1 MSVKA
6 TILLLSIDVP
16 CGVGS
21 AQYKLLHT
29 VSALFK
35 VALNIKIWRVYLEN
49 HDKGHLITEL

>member
-6 TILLLSIDVP
+6 TILLSIGVP

-21 AQYKLLHT
+21 AQYKLLHA

>member
-1 MSVKA
+1 MCVKA
-6 TILLLSIDVP
+6 TIVFLSIDASH
-16 CGVGS
+16 GVGS

-49 HDKGHLITEL
+49 HDKGHLITER